1 MARQK
6 VVNYIRDLLQKGY
19 DISTIKNTMLKYG
32 YSNNEIDDAIK
43 DIHHPIIRHEIHLP
57 RTTIFVIV
65 FTVLTIS
72 GVVFFFLYN
81 QEKSTEQLLDLNLE
95 PVKTTVAA
103 GDSISFL
110 KEISNLGS
118 QKRYDIF
125 IRQEVLDQK
134 TSKIITQK
142 SETRAIETSG
152 STKTSIEIPKETK
165 AGNYLLKVI
174 VEYHG
179 KSATATLPIKIVSS
193 GSIAGKETC
202 FDGIKNQ
209 DEEGIDCGGACKP
222 CGGLDCNDNNPCTDD
237 KTEDTVCVHNPIIPC
252 CGNGICEEKE
262 SCAVDCKEVS
272 HETLDEIKEIAK
284 SNPVEALQKCNQVD
298 VPDLKDTCIKNIGE
312 VQNDKDYCGKI
323 ESQKIKDQCYSSIAK
338 SSNDSSICEVISND
352 GIRDSCYSYFFV
364 PPNKDYTV
372 CLKLTNKDLQQS
384 CDRLRQ
390 LFELSQKT

>member
-6 VVNYIRDLLQKGY
+6 VLNYIRDLLQKGY
-19 DISTIKNTMLKYG
+19 DISAIKNSMLKYG
-32 YSNNEIDDAIK
+32 YSNSEIDEAVKEIY
-43 DIHHPIIRHEIHLP
+43 HPTIRHEIHLS

-65 FTVLTIS
+65 FIVLTIG
-72 GVVFFFLYN
+72 GVAFFFLYN
-81 QEKSTEQLLDLNLE
+81 QEKSPEQLLDLNLE

-118 QKRYDIF
+118 AKRYDIF
-125 IRQEVLDQK
+125 IRQEVSDPK

-142 SETRAIETSG
+142 TETRAIETSG
-152 STKTSIEIPKETK
+152 STKTIIEVPQETK
-165 AGNYLLKVI
+165 PGNYLLKVV

-179 KSATATLPIKIVSS
+179 KSATATLPIKIVSTKS
-193 GSIAGKETC
+193 VEGKETC
-202 FDGIKNQ
+202 FDGIVNQ
-209 DEEGIDCGGACKP
+209 DEEGIDCGGVCKP
-222 CGGLDCNDNNPCTDD
+222 CEGLDCNDNNPCTDD
-237 KTEDTVCVHNPIIPC
+237 KIEDNICVHNPITPC
-252 CGNGICEEKE
+252 CGNGICEGKE
-262 SCAVDCKEVS
+262 SCAADCKDTS
-272 HETLDEIKEIAK
+272 HETLDDIKEIAK
-284 SNPVEALQKCNQVD
+284 SNPMEALQKCNQID
-298 VPDLKDTCIKNIGE
+298 VPVLKDTCIKNIGE
-312 VQNDKDYCGKI
+312 VQNNKDYCSKI

-338 SSNDSSICEVISND
+338 SSNDNSICEEISND